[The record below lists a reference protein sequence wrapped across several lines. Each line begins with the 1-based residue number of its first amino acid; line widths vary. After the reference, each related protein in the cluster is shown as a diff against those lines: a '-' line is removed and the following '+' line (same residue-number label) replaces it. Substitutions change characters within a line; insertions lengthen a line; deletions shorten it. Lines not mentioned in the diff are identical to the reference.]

1 MSADQTS
8 GRRKVPRTGRADEVG
23 AMARGGTQLPGDP
36 MRPTLLAS
44 LRSLY
49 PSLTEGE
56 RRIAEALLER
66 PDEVVRWS
74 GRELARRSETSETVL
89 FGLVRKLGVGG
100 FKEFK
105 LALLRDEVAEQ
116 ARAELGIFN
125 VPFHSGSPLP
135 VQIQE
140 VMQAYAA
147 NLEETGR
154 LLAGQPL
161 DDVAE
166 TVAGAAL
173 VTLLGMGASL
183 SVATLAENVLA
194 RIGIPCRLSQDSH
207 QQLLQMLQ
215 RNDRHVVVAFSFS
228 GETRETVE
236 AMSVARQAGALTI
249 AMTAFVP
256 SSVAE
261 QADLLVQ
268 VPVVNPRRYRVG
280 LVDAVLPYLL
290 VLDLLAIR
298 IGSGRDVGQ
307 LRERVEDTIEQ
318 RKLRSR
324 SNWPR
329 DEDRSTQRHD

>member
-1 MSADQTS
+1 MKSL
-8 GRRKVPRTGRADEVG
+8 V
-23 AMARGGTQLPGDP
+23 
-36 MRPTLLAS
+36 LAS
-44 LRSLY
+44 LRSVY
-49 PSLTEGE
+49 PSLSEAE
-56 RRIAEALLER
+56 RRLAEVILER
-66 PDEVVRWS
+66 PQEVVLWS

-89 FGLVRKLGVGG
+89 FRLVRKLGLTG

-105 LALLRDEVAEQ
+105 IALLRDDTAEK

-125 VPFHSGSPLP
+125 VPFNASSPLP
-135 VQIQE
+135 IQIHE

-161 DDVAE
+161 DEVGAE
-166 TVAGAAL
+166 LGKASL

-183 SVATLAENVLA
+183 SVASLAENVLA
-194 RIGIPCRLSQDSH
+194 RIGVPCRLSQDSH

-215 RNDRHVVVAFSFS
+215 RSERHVVVAISFS

-236 AMSVARQAGALTI
+236 ALAVARQAGARTV

-256 SSVAE
+256 SSVAA
-261 QADLLVQ
+261 QADLVVR

-280 LVDAVLPYLL
+280 LVDAVLPYLM

-307 LRERVEDTIEQ
+307 LRDRVEDTIER

-324 SNWPR
+324 TAR
-329 DEDRSTQRHD
+329 GGAAQA